1 MNRFPNPR
9 APRLAGLES
18 CCEAMH
24 RRPPTWQLFARL
36 ALMGAASVVVG
47 LLLLVVIYHA
57 AGRISPTP

>member
-1 MNRFPNPR
+1 MKRFPNSR
-9 APRLAGLES
+9 TSRLAGLED

-24 RRPPTWQLFARL
+24 RRPPTWRLFARL

-47 LLLLVVIYHA
+47 LLLLVVIYHV